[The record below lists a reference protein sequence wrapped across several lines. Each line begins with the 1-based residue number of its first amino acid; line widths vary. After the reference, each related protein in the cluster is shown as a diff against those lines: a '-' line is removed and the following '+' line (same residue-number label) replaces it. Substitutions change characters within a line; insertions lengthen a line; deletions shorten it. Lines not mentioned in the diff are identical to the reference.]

1 MKGQAWS
8 LDAILAI
15 GVVVVAIIGFFIFT
29 SGNVSERGTKQLV
42 EENTALSA
50 GTQGP
55 EQGSLSFVMQQLD
68 EARVLRLSKMPYA
81 DAKRELGLTT
91 DFCIHFTDNNG
102 NIIPIGGVWFLG
114 SPDINV
120 TVPGPLNEKFIFTCN
135 GTLLAPSCTD
145 TAVAGTALEAICKG

>member
-15 GVVVVAIIGFFIFT
+15 GVVLVAIIGFVMFT
-29 SGNVSERGTKQLV
+29 SDSFSKEGTKRLV

-55 EQGSLSFVMQQLD
+55 EQSSLSVIMQQLD
-68 EARVLRLSKMPYA
+68 EARVLRLSKMPYTN
-81 DAKRELGLTT
+81 AKRELGLTT
-91 DFCIHFTDNNG
+91 DFCIHFTDNDG

-114 SPDINV
+114 SPDLNV
-120 TVPGPLNEKFIFTCN
+120 TVPGPLNEQYVFTCN
-135 GTLLAPSCTD
+135 GTLLAPSCDTVKD
-145 TAVAGTALEAICKG
+145 TALASVCKG